1 MNKKFTFDNQ
11 TLKNGEELL
20 NLFQVEGLKTLMH
33 YVRTFNTYLNLIL
46 MKRGYACK
54 MMFIHSLQPWAHTLI
69 LQRSEVLRTY
79 QEIMK
84 VAKCMEKKIIFCK
97 NNDGQRG
104 HPKGGLKG
112 VKKNKGEKV
121 PHKGKK
127 IPWWK
132 KFKRWIEQN

>member
-1 MNKKFTFDNQ
+1 LNKKFTFDNQ

-46 MKRGYACK
+46 MKRGYACN

-84 VAKCMEKKIIFCK
+84 VAKCMEKKNHIL
-97 NNDGQRG
+97 Q
-104 HPKGGLKG
+104 
-112 VKKNKGEKV
+112 
-121 PHKGKK
+121 
-127 IPWWK
+127 
-132 KFKRWIEQN
+132 EQ